1 MGLAPYGEPT
11 YVDDI
16 LEKLIDLK
24 DDGSFRL
31 NQKYFNYTTG
41 LTMTNNNFED
51 LFNLKRKES
60 NESFKTEYLNLSSSI
75 QKVTEIIILK
85 IIRYLRKKYD
95 SENLC
100 LAGGV
105 ALNCVA
111 NSKIM
116 ESKEFSNIW
125 IQPASGDAGGCIGS
139 ALNVWHIHLN
149 KDRKTNKNDSMNGSL
164 LGPSYKQEE
173 IETKLKQLNADFK
186 VFDEKLIIEKTA
198 KFLSEGKA
206 IGWFQGRMEFGPRA
220 LGCRS
225 ILADPRSEKMQKE
238 LNLKIKFRESF
249 RPFAPAIIKED
260 LKDWF
265 DLEKDSP
272 YMLLVAQL
280 KKDKLNL
287 PASLLSLQ

>member
-1 MGLAPYGEPT
+1 M
-11 YVDDI
+11 
-16 LEKLIDLK
+16 K

-85 IIRYLRKKYD
+85 IIRYLRKIYA
-95 SENLC
+95 ENLC

-125 IQPASGDAGGCIGS
+125 IQPASGDAGD
-139 ALNVWHIHLN
+139 V
-149 KDRKTNKNDSMNGSL
+149 
-164 LGPSYKQEE
+164 
-173 IETKLKQLNADFK
+173 
-186 VFDEKLIIEKTA
+186 
-198 KFLSEGKA
+198 
-206 IGWFQGRMEFGPRA
+206 
-220 LGCRS
+220 
-225 ILADPRSEKMQKE
+225 
-238 LNLKIKFRESF
+238 
-249 RPFAPAIIKED
+249 
-260 LKDWF
+260 
-265 DLEKDSP
+265 
-272 YMLLVAQL
+272 
-280 KKDKLNL
+280 
-287 PASLLSLQ
+287 